1 MWGTALEQNAV
12 TCLSVWTQLSRKG
25 DLGTKCSDFLLSVW
39 AKLSSE
45 KQLCAK
51 YSYLFVCLNPAVKWW
66 AAGAPNVVTF
76 CCLSVSNFLGAEHS
90 LLWFC
95 LTWFAILCGLNSIQW
110 FVCLLWPRFQVW
122 NRCGLKQWLLC
133 LVGPSCQMRNSCGT
147 KCNYLFVY
155 LDAAVRWSA
164 GEHPTVTCFSI
175 WAQIK

>member
-1 MWGTALEQNAV
+1 MQLLVYLFGPSSHVRATLGQNAVTFFCLFGPSCQVRNNCVQNAV
-12 TCLSVWTQLSRKG
+12 TCLSVWTQL
-25 DLGTKCSDFLLSVW
+25 
-39 AKLSSE
+39 
-45 KQLCAK
+45 
-51 YSYLFVCLNPAVKWW
+51 KWW